1 VSGTNIQQVT
11 PIQKYSIIYIMIS
24 EALLNAVKQSQKRA
38 DETAS
43 LALKQRTQQALQE
56 VERLVQEFRS
66 RDPELRRIVLFG
78 SLASGTPR
86 NPNFDIDLS
95 FEGRELYACT
105 AIALDSHFK
114 VDLVDYIS
122 LPDFMQKEIDTFGRI
137 LYEADA

>member
-1 VSGTNIQQVT
+1 
-11 PIQKYSIIYIMIS
+11 MIS